1 MSPSSSSS
9 SPSFDAPAPSSAPET
24 VPESIRSHLHTL
36 GWGDRWE
43 ALFHAFVAERAD
55 EHAVGDAVAPL
66 RPARVTRTD
75 RGAVV
80 VAPPEPARRI
90 HLHHRQDQ
98 LAVGDWVVVEDGGD
112 RVLGHLPRTGTLVRR
127 DPNGHDV
134 QVMAANV
141 DVVLVVC
148 GLDRPVKDGRIERA
162 VAQTWDAGAVPL
174 VVLTKA
180 DTVDDPDGVA
190 VEVAASSP
198 GLDAIATSTVDGS
211 GLDDLRAAVA
221 GRSVVLV
228 GESGAG
234 KSSLVNALVPD
245 GDAAVGRVR
254 HGDAKGRHTTTHR
267 ELHAVGDGTVVI
279 DTPGIRA
286 LGLWLDPDAIEASF
300 GDIDELAGGCR
311 FRDCR
316 HESEPGCAVVEAAAT
331 GELDPERLAQFLRL
345 RHEAE
350 MLEIV
355 RDPAARR
362 RFERRFGKIQK
373 EAQRIAR
380 GHT

>member
-1 MSPSSSSS
+1 MS
-9 SPSFDAPAPSSAPET
+9 SPHESDAHASARPT
-24 VPESIRSHLHTL
+24 THADALATF
-36 GWGDRWE
+36 GWTGRWE
-43 ALFHAFVAERAD
+43 ALHHAFLAD
-55 EHAVGDAVAPL
+55 EPAANGASSV
-66 RPARVTRTD
+66 ARVTRVD
-75 RGAVV
+75 RGAVR
-80 VAPPEPARRI
+80 VAPPEPARQVR
-90 HLHHRQDQ
+90 LRPGAEPV
-98 LAVGDWVVVEDGGD
+98 AVGDWVVVDAAYE

-134 QVMAANV
+134 QAVAANV

-180 DTVDDPDGVA
+180 DVLTDGDPDPD
-190 VEVAASSP
+190 EVADDVAATSP
-198 GLDAIATSTVDGS
+198 GLEAIATSTVDGR
-211 GLDDLRAAVA
+211 GLDRVTAAVA
-221 GRSVVLV
+221 GRTVVLI

-254 HGDAKGRHTTTHR
+254 HGDAKGRHTTTRR
-267 ELHAVGDGTVVI
+267 ELHPVGDGTVVI
-279 DTPGIRA
+279 DTPGIRQ
-286 LGLWLDPDAIEASF
+286 LGLWLDPEAVEASF
-300 GDIDELAGGCR
+300 SDIDDLSEGCR

-316 HESEPGCAVVEAAAT
+316 HEQEPGCAVAAAAET
-331 GELDPERLAQFLRL
+331 GELDPDRLARFLRM
-345 RHEAE
+345 RYEAE
-350 MLEIV
+350 ALEIV

-362 RFERRFGKIQK
+362 RKERQFGRIQK

-380 GHT
+380 GLK

>member
-1 MSPSSSSS
+1 LS
-9 SPSFDAPAPSSAPET
+9 SPNEPGASAPDDHE
-24 VPESIRSHLHTL
+24 RAALDAL
-36 GWGDRWE
+36 GWSDRWE
-43 ALFHAFVAERAD
+43 ALYHGFVAE
-55 EHAVGDAVAPL
+55 HAEPDGL
-66 RPARVTRTD
+66 RPVRVTRVD

-80 VAPPEPARRI
+80 VAPPDPPRQVHLRRGAEPP
-90 HLHHRQDQ
+90 
-98 LAVGDWVVVEDGGD
+98 AVGDWVVVDGTGE
-112 RVLGHLPRTGTLVRR
+112 RVLGHLPRTGTLVRQ
-127 DPNGHDV
+127 DPNGHDA

-180 DTVDDPDGVA
+180 DTVEDPAGVA
-190 VEVAASSP
+190 EEVAASSA
-198 GLDAIATSTVDGS
+198 GLDAIATSTLDGT

-267 ELHAVGDGTVVI
+267 ELHPVGDGTVVI

-286 LGLWLDPDAIEASF
+286 LGLWLDPDAVEASF
-300 GDIDELAGGCR
+300 GDIDEIAAGCR

-316 HESEPGCAVVEAAAT
+316 HENEPGCAVAAAAES
-331 GELDPERLAQFLRL
+331 GELDPDRLTQFLRL

-362 RFERRFGKIQK
+362 RFERKFGKIQK

-380 GHT
+380 GRP